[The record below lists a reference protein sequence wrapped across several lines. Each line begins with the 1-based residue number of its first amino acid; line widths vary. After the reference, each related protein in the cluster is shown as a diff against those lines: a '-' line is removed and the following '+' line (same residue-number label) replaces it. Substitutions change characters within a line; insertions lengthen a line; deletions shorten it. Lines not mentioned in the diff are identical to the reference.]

1 MPARSRLTGVLVSG
15 GLDSAALVGR
25 LLRSGRR
32 VQPLYVR
39 CGLAWEA
46 AELAWLRR
54 FLRAIRSP
62 RLAPLVVLELPIR
75 SMYGRHWSLTGRR
88 VPGSRS
94 ADAAVY
100 LPGRN
105 ILLLTHAAVFC
116 ASRGIPTIALGLLKG
131 NPFAD
136 ASPAFLRRMAGCL
149 SQALDRP
156 IRVLAPIRHLTKTQV
171 IRSAGRLP
179 LALTFS
185 CLVPRLPAGRQAAW
199 RHCGRCNKC
208 AERRKAFLA
217 AGRADPARNENRD
230 SSEK

>member
-1 MPARSRLTGVLVSG
+1 MSARSGLTGVLVSG
-15 GLDSAALVGR
+15 GLDSAVLVRR

-46 AELAWLRR
+46 AELARLRR

-62 RLAPLVVLELPIR
+62 QLAPLAVLELPLR
-75 SMYGRHWSLTGRR
+75 VVYGRHWSLTGRG

-105 ILLLTHAAVFC
+105 ALLLAHAAVFC
-116 ASRGIPTIALGLLKG
+116 AQRGITTIALGLLKG

-149 SQALDRP
+149 SQALGRP
-156 IRVLAPIRHLTKTQV
+156 IRVSAPLRGLTKTQV
-171 IRSAGRLP
+171 IRSAAGLP

-185 CLVPRLPAGRQAAW
+185 CLAPRGLQA
-199 RHCGRCNKC
+199 CGRCNKC
-208 AERRKAFLA
+208 AERRRAFRR
-217 AGRADPARNENRD
+217 AGVADPTRYETGGR
-230 SSEK
+230 